1 MENIGALEK
10 RPVHV
15 FTSRRMS
22 SVLSSDSGPGGKAVS
37 GLTEWQKSK
46 IARYIDDNIDTCI
59 RVGELGQQVGL
70 SASRFSKGFKVSF
83 GKSPYEY
90 VLSRRIDAAMY
101 LMTSTGDPLSH
112 IAQICGLS
120 DQAHL
125 SKIFKRVVGMTPLKW
140 RREPDPLRS
149 TAAPCP
155 RWTRLVPPIEP
166 ALAG

>member
-1 MENIGALEK
+1 MENIVAFEK
-10 RPVHV
+10 RPIHFVPSCH
-15 FTSRRMS
+15 TSS
-22 SVLSSDSGPGGKAVS
+22 AQTSDSGPRGKAVS

-140 RREPDPLRS
+140 RREPDPLLS

-155 RWTRLVPPIEP
+155 RWTRLLPPIKR
-166 ALAG
+166 ALVG